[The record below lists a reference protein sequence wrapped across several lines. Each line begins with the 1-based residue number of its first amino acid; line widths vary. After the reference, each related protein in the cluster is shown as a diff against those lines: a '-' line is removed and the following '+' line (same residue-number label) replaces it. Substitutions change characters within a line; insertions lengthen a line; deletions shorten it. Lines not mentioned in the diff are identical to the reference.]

1 MTQNYS
7 QNPIDYEEI
16 QNSVINNCNQ
26 EYEKTISLLQNE
38 NQTLKEELNKMK
50 VSNEQL
56 KMLLKIKQ

>member
-16 QNSVINNCNQ
+16 QNSVRNNCNQ
-26 EYEKTISLLQNE
+26 EYEKTVSLLQNE

-50 VSNEQL
+50 VSNDQL

>member
-7 QNPIDYEEI
+7 QNPIDYEEN
-16 QNSVINNCNQ
+16 QNSVMNNCNQ

-50 VSNEQL
+50 VSNDQL
-56 KMLLKIKQ
+56 KLLLKIKQ